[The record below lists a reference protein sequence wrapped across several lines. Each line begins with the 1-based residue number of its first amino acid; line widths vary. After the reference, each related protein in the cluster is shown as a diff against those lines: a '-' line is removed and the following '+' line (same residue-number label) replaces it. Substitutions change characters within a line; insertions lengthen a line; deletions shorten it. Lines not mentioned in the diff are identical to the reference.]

1 MNDPV
6 PDRRVPFDVTGYE
19 LRARQGP
26 CFICSLVGGNPGYR
40 HEVVYEDERHIAF
53 LDRHPTMVGRT
64 LVAPKP
70 HIEHAVRD
78 LDERN
83 YLALMAVVRRV
94 ALAVEAS
101 VPTERTYL
109 LSLGSRQGN
118 AHLHWHV
125 APLPPGVPYGHQ
137 QHYALMTE
145 NGVVSQTPE
154 QVAEVA
160 GRIRAHLDRG

>member
-6 PDRRVPFDVTGYE
+6 PDRRVPFDVTAYE

-26 CFICSLVGGNPGYR
+26 CFICSLVAGDSGYR

-53 LDRHPTMVGRT
+53 LDRHPTMVGKT

-70 HIEHAVRD
+70 HIEHVVRD
-78 LDERN
+78 LDDRD
-83 YLALMAVVRRV
+83 YLALMALVRRV

-109 LSLGSRQGN
+109 LSLGSGQGN

-125 APLPPGVPYGHQ
+125 APLPPGVPYGRQ

-154 QVAEVA
+154 RAAEVA
-160 GRIRAHLDRG
+160 ARIRAHLDGG